1 MKQQVGKLSVKT
13 QGQGLTMITA
23 DLSSWILQ
31 SVINTGLLTI
41 WCKHTSA
48 SLIVQENTD
57 ISVRSDILNYFNDLV
72 PENRSYQHADEGSD
86 DMPAHLKTMLT
97 ETSLSI
103 PVIDRKLSLG
113 PWQAV
118 YLFEHRKRP
127 HIRELVLHVMGN

>member
-23 DLSSWILQ
+23 DLSSWILR
-31 SVINTGLLTI
+31 SAINTGLLTI

-48 SLIVQENTD
+48 SLTVQENTD

-72 PENRSYQHADEGSD
+72 PGNRSYQHADEGSD

-103 PVIDRKLSLG
+103 PVIERKLSLG

>member
-13 QGQGLTMITA
+13 QGQGLIMITA
-23 DLSSWILQ
+23 DLSGWILR
-31 SVINTGLLTI
+31 SAIITGLLTI

>member
-23 DLSSWILQ
+23 DLSGWIFR
-31 SVINTGLLTI
+31 SAINTGLLTI

-48 SLIVQENTD
+48 SLTVQENTD
-57 ISVRSDILNYFNDLV
+57 ISVRGDILNYFNDLV
-72 PENRSYQHADEGSD
+72 SENRSYQHADEGSD

-127 HIRELVLHVMGN
+127 HIRELVLHIMGN

>member
-23 DLSSWILQ
+23 DLSGWILR
-31 SVINTGLLTI
+31 SAIITGLLTI

-127 HIRELVLHVMGN
+127 QIRELVLHVMGN